1 MRKTLSAVSLASALV
16 RGAVGLTAVG
26 LVGVSGAGA
35 VPVDAAAMKQTAAS
49 ASLLQQAQFAG
60 RRTRHGVV
68 KCYRTLV
75 VGPYRCHHFYRPFS
89 TW

>member
-1 MRKTLSAVSLASALV
+1 MRKMLSVAGLAAALGFAV
-16 RGAVGLTAVG
+16 VGQ
-26 LVGVSGAGA
+26 VGVADAGA
-35 VPVDAAAMKQTAAS
+35 VPADATIVKQSADAAS
-49 ASLLQQAQFAG
+49 PLQQAQFAG

>member
-1 MRKTLSAVSLASALV
+1 MRKMLSVAGLAAALGFAVVAPIGLAD
-16 RGAVGLTAVG
+16 
-26 LVGVSGAGA
+26 AGA
-35 VPVDAAAMKQTAAS
+35 VPADAAMVKQSAAAAS
-49 ASLLQQAQFAG
+49 PLLQAQFAG